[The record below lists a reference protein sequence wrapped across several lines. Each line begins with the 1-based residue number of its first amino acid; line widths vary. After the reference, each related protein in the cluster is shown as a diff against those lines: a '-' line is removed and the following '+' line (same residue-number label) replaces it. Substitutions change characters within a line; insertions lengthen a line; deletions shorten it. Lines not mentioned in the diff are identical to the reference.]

1 MIERIPPDYRT
12 PAVARAITS
21 PSAILMGGVGA
32 SVAILAGVPLVVA
45 GAVGA
50 VCWAG
55 RVALSIPRRPKA
67 ERIDPG
73 AVREPWRSFVRKA
86 VAARDRFQRAVAD
99 TDPGPLR
106 DRLAEMAARVSV
118 AAAESWRI
126 AKRADAL
133 AAAVHELDAPGV
145 RSQLEQVE
153 RELDHGADR
162 YRPELVATAEAL
174 RRQLGS
180 AERLTA
186 VVRDAG
192 DRLRRLDA
200 QLDEAVARALEL
212 SLRAG
217 DAGDLDPLGTAV
229 EGVVGELESLRQALE
244 ENRA

>member
-12 PAVARAITS
+12 PAVARAVTA
-21 PSAILMGGVGA
+21 PSAILAAGAGA
-32 SVAILAGVPLVVA
+32 SVAILAGAPLAAAVV
-45 GAVGA
+45 VGA
-50 VCWAG
+50 ACWAG
-55 RVALSIPRRPKA
+55 RVALAVPRRPKA
-67 ERIDPG
+67 ERMDPR
-73 AVREPWRSFVRKA
+73 AVREPWRTYVRKA
-86 VAARDRFQRAVAD
+86 VSARDRFQRAVAD

-106 DRLAEMAARVSV
+106 ERLAEMAGRVSV

-133 AAAVHELDAPGV
+133 AAAVAELDAPGV
-145 RSQLEQVE
+145 RAQ
-153 RELDHGADR
+153 LDHVEADLAR
-162 YRPELVATAEAL
+162 SPDRPELVATAEAL

-180 AERLTA
+180 AERLSA

>member
-1 MIERIPPDYRT
+1 MIERIPSDYRT
-12 PAVARAITS
+12 PAVARAITA
-21 PSAILMGGVGA
+21 PSAILAAGAGA
-32 SVAILAGVPLVVA
+32 SVAILAGAPLVAAAV
-45 GAVGA
+45 VGA
-50 VCWAG
+50 ACWAG
-55 RVALSIPRRPKA
+55 RVALAIPRRPKA

-73 AVREPWRSFVRKA
+73 AVREPWSTFVRKA

-118 AAAESWRI
+118 GAAESWRI

-133 AAAVHELDAPGV
+133 AAAVGELDAPGV
-145 RSQLEQVE
+145 RAQLDQCE
-153 RELDHGADR
+153 RDLAQGAD
-162 YRPELVATAEAL
+162 RPELVATAEAL

-180 AERLTA
+180 AERLAA

>member
-12 PAVARAITS
+12 PAVARAITA

-32 SVAILAGVPLVVA
+32 SVAILAGVPLGVA
-45 GAVGA
+45 AVLGA

-55 RVALSIPRRPKA
+55 RVALAIPRRPKA

-73 AVREPWRSFVRKA
+73 AVREPWRGFVRKA

-133 AAAVHELDAPGV
+133 AAAVGELDAPGV
-145 RSQLEQVE
+145 RTQLDQVE
-153 RELDHGADR
+153 RELASGAD
-162 YRPELVATAEAL
+162 RPELVATAGAL